1 MSTPVTAQ
9 SGTYNVINQTLN
21 YAFEHA
27 DTFTLLPEFDRMAI
41 LSGNKYA
48 ILSDGTMAYND
59 TKNREIWFHLFAT
72 FESIPLKNGPKVNT
86 TTYGSLAGGNSEL
99 RQLHNGWS
107 TVTTVFTGYSGSSQ
121 NYAGV
126 STYQNGGLLGATQTW
141 YKGNFYTALT
151 ATAGANVGESHTMY
165 GSEDFTSLLG
175 AIASKSGYNF
185 DFADGKFTVQPS
197 MLMSYSFIK
206 HLTTKMQPE

>member
-1 MSTPVTAQ
+1 M
-9 SGTYNVINQTLN
+9 
-21 YAFEHA
+21 
-27 DTFTLLPEFDRMAI
+27 
-41 LSGNKYA
+41 
-48 ILSDGTMAYND
+48 
-59 TKNREIWFHLFAT
+59 
-72 FESIPLKNGPKVNT
+72 
-86 TTYGSLAGGNSEL
+86 
-99 RQLHNGWS
+99 HNGWS

-185 DFADGKFTVQPS
+185 DFADGKLLSSLQC
-197 MLMSYSFIK
+197 
-206 HLTTKMQPE
+206 